1 MHRTHDREGG
11 AEGDQ
16 TPVSRA
22 SRGRSFT
29 ELRPHVGYIAN
40 PLLGL
45 HGGSV
50 HCFFHERTGS
60 LLHDSLLGRPTRPQ
74 PSRPKDLF

>member
-1 MHRTHDREGG
+1 
-11 AEGDQ
+11 
-16 TPVSRA
+16 
-22 SRGRSFT
+22 
-29 ELRPHVGYIAN
+29 
-40 PLLGL
+40 L